1 VRLRVRFAKRGKV
14 RFTSHRDTARIWERA
29 LRRAGVPVAYSQGFS
44 PRPRISFGLALP
56 TGYQSDGE
64 YLDVQIDA
72 DRWSSSERLALV
84 GPRDGTVLGV
94 DELPSMLADAL
105 PRGFDVH
112 AVAPLEDR
120 VESLQEMVTA
130 CTWRFTI
137 RDIDEATARA
147 AVADLLAASTVVV
160 EREHKGRTVVD
171 DLRPAVGELT
181 VIDAVEHG
189 VELEATLPAKPRVVR
204 PAELVTALAPGH
216 ELGIATRRHQWI
228 ERDDGTRHEPLP
240 ITCFATGEAHV
251 VQAVGTPC
259 REAVGAPHVGARAS

>member
-1 VRLRVRFAKRGKV
+1 VKLRVRFAKRGKV

-29 LRRAGVPVAYSQGFS
+29 LRRAGVPIAYSQGFS

-64 YLDVQIDA
+64 YLDVQIQA
-72 DRWSSSERLALV
+72 DRCTDGGVGLV
-84 GPRDGTVLGV
+84 GPLDGTVLGV
-94 DELPSMLADAL
+94 DELPRVLTDAL
-105 PRGFDVH
+105 PAGFDVH
-112 AVAPLEDR
+112 AVELLEDR
-120 VESLQEMVTA
+120 VDSLQEMVTA

-147 AVADLLAASTVVV
+147 AVADLLAASTVLV

-171 DLRPAVGELT
+171 DLRPAVEELT

-204 PAELVTALAPGH
+204 PAELVTALAPSH
-216 ELGIATRRHQWI
+216 ELGVATRRHQWI
-228 ERDDGTRHEPLP
+228 ERDDGSRHEPLP
-240 ITCFATGEAHV
+240 
-251 VQAVGTPC
+251 PC
-259 REAVGAPHVGARAS
+259 PEAVGAPHVGARAS

>member
-1 VRLRVRFAKRGKV
+1 MRLRIRFAKRGKV

-29 LRRAGVPVAYSQGFS
+29 LRRTGVPVAYSQGFS

-64 YLDVQIDA
+64 YLDVEIPA
-72 DRWSSSERLALV
+72 DRWTPEGVALA
-84 GPRDGTVLGV
+84 GPHDGTVHGV
-94 DELPSMLADAL
+94 DELPRMLADAL
-105 PRGFDVH
+105 PSGFDVH

-147 AVADLLAASTVVV
+147 AVADLLAAPTVLV

-181 VIDAVEHG
+181 VIDADEHG

-216 ELGIATRRHQWI
+216 ELGVATRRHQWI
-228 ERDDGTRHEPLP
+228 ERDGTRREPLA
-240 ITCFATGEAHV
+240 IDRTATSEARGMRP
-251 VQAVGTPC
+251 VGVPR
-259 REAVGAPHVGARAS
+259 REVVGAPHVGARAS

>member
-1 VRLRVRFAKRGKV
+1 VKLRVRFAKRGKV

-29 LRRAGVPVAYSQGFS
+29 LRRAGVPVAYSHGFS
-44 PRPRISFGLALP
+44 PRPRLSFGLALP

-64 YLDVQIDA
+64 YLDVQILA
-72 DRWSSSERLALV
+72 GRWTGEGLALV
-84 GPRDGTVLGV
+84 GPHDGRVLGV
-94 DELPSMLADAL
+94 DELPRVLADAL
-105 PRGFDVH
+105 PSGFDVD
-112 AVAPLEDR
+112 AVAVIEDR

-147 AVADLLAASTVVV
+147 AVVDLLAAPTVPV

-171 DLRPAVGELT
+171 DLRPAVEELT
-181 VIDAVEHG
+181 VIEAVEHG

-216 ELGIATRRHQWI
+216 ELGVATRRHQWI
-228 ERDDGTRHEPLP
+228 ERDGIRREPLA
-240 ITCFATGEAHV
+240 IGCSTTGDARV
-251 VQAVGTPC
+251 AQAVGVPG
-259 REAVGAPHVGARAS
+259 RDVVGAPHVGARAS

>member
-1 VRLRVRFAKRGKV
+1 VRLRVRFAKQGKV

-29 LRRAGVPVAYSQGFS
+29 LRRAGIPVAYTQGFS

-64 YLDVQIDA
+64 YLDIQIEA
-72 DRWSSSERLALV
+72 DRWTAGGVALV
-84 GPRDGTVLGV
+84 GPRSGTVLGV
-94 DELPSMLADAL
+94 DELPRVLAEAL

-112 AVAPLEDR
+112 AVAPLEER

-216 ELGIATRRHQWI
+216 ELGVATRRHQWI
-228 ERDDGTRHEPLP
+228 ERDGTRHEPLP
-240 ITCFATGEAHV
+240 
-251 VQAVGTPC
+251 PC
-259 REAVGAPHVGARAS
+259 PEAVGAPHVGARAS

>member
-1 VRLRVRFAKRGKV
+1 VRLRVRFAKQGKV

-29 LRRAGVPVAYSQGFS
+29 LRRAGIPVAYTQGFS

-64 YLDVQIDA
+64 YLDIQIEA
-72 DRWSSSERLALV
+72 DRWTADGVALV
-84 GPRDGTVLGV
+84 GPRSGTVLGV
-94 DELPSMLADAL
+94 DELPRVLVDAL

-112 AVAPLEDR
+112 AVAPLEER

-216 ELGIATRRHQWI
+216 ELGVATRRHQWI
-228 ERDDGTRHEPLP
+228 ERDGTRHEPLP
-240 ITCFATGEAHV
+240 
-251 VQAVGTPC
+251 PC
-259 REAVGAPHVGARAS
+259 PEAVGAPHVGARAS